1 MNKSELKKKLFDNG
15 IESSMLDDMVHDAA
29 NVMASKINNDSIESQ
44 IDFLIDICNFS
55 PEYIISEVLED

>member
-29 NVMASKINNDSIESQ
+29 NVMASKINND
-44 IDFLIDICNFS
+44 ICNFS